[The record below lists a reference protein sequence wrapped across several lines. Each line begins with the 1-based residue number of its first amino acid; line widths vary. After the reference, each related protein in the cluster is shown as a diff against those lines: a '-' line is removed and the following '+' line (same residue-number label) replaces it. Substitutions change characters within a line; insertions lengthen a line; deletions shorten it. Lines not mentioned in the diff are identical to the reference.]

1 MIIWVFQHQTET
13 ESMMSYILGVHG
25 NLIENIP
32 QLGLIDIF
40 HYHYPK
46 TAESVCEG
54 N

>member
-1 MIIWVFQHQTET
+1 MIIWILQHQTET
-13 ESMMSYILGVHG
+13 EAMMSYILGVHG

-46 TAESVCEG
+46 TAEGV
-54 N
+54 